1 MAFDWIEFADHR
13 KHEKHALPLAIRS
26 GVFLKL
32 PPILRG
38 CKFRDKIS
46 KNNGREAIFCVI

>member
-38 CKFRDKIS
+38 SKI
-46 KNNGREAIFCVI
+46 KN